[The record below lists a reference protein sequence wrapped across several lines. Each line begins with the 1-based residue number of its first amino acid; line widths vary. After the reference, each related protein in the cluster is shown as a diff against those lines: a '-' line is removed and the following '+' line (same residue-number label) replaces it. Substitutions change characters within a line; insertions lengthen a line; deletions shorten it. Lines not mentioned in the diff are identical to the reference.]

1 MILVWIWRDGMA
13 RMRVTGVIPTP
24 LSGACI
30 SWNLLV
36 NYYGMS
42 EIVGQLLFEKYTNEQ
57 PLDILPK

>member
-1 MILVWIWRDGMA
+1 MMLGWIRRDGMA
-13 RMRVTGVIPTP
+13 RMRVTGVVPTP

-42 EIVGQLLFEKYTNEQ
+42 EIDGQLLFEQYTNEQ
-57 PLDILPK
+57 PLAILPK